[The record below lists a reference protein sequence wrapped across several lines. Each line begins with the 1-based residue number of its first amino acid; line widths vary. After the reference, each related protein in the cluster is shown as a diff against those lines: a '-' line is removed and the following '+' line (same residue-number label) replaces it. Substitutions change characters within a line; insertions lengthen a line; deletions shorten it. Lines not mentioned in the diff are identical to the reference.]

1 MARGQQGAG
10 GRKSKGGERGLW
22 GSLKRSSEY
31 AQFGPCRVCPVQWL
45 QVGTVCLQPPG
56 PEELPCSSE
65 SGRENLL
72 HQAMQN
78 SGIVLERVTGE
89 EGALE
94 PAPPAAPS
102 PQALG
107 DGTPELPL
115 LEVEPV
121 ETVGACAAGVL
132 QWGLDPSYRVTG
144 SAQRLPPCCVPC
156 GGKIEPLLQ
165 ELCSLFTA
173 FPGLMMEFVGP
184 GRGGGC
190 HGSVLLSTAG
200 VPPTVGAGSVLWPP
214 PTPSRWPV
222 GPPLCPGPTRALS
235 AVRPSRRQPP
245 WKPTKGAMQVGVEVR
260 NGGWQGVWH
269 WQQMDLGCTVGG

>member
-1 MARGQQGAG
+1 MGLLEVLFWVRTVWAPQGLSCAVATSG
-10 GRKSKGGERGLW
+10 D
-22 GSLKRSSEY
+22 
-31 AQFGPCRVCPVQWL
+31 
-45 QVGTVCLQPPG
+45 VCLQPPG

-102 PQALG
+102 PQTLG

-144 SAQRLPPCCVPC
+144 PAQRLPPCCVPC

-200 VPPTVGAGSVLWPP
+200 VSPQWVLEACCGHPP
-214 PTPSRWPV
+214 PPAGGQWGLHCAQDPPVPSV
-222 GPPLCPGPTRALS
+222 
-235 AVRPSRRQPP
+235 Q
-245 WKPTKGAMQVGVEVR
+245 
-260 NGGWQGVWH
+260 
-269 WQQMDLGCTVGG
+269 